1 MALNLDDYWN
11 GLEDEEEKAHDL
23 LIAEEKQE
31 ELEKQQRKE
40 NRQEIFSGL
49 ASTFSSVL
57 TTAVTAWGSGV
68 FTPTN
73 SGVEDTTGMDT
84 DQESDGHDDKG
95 SGSNTLMIVVAAII
109 VVGIFFF
116 VRKK

>member
-73 SGVEDTTGMDT
+73 SGVVDTTGMDT
-84 DQESDGHDDKG
+84 EKESDDRDTG
-95 SGSNTLMIVVAAII
+95 SGSNTLLIFVVVIVV
-109 VVGIFFF
+109 VVGLFLLM
-116 VRKK
+116 RKK